1 MIRRSLELAAS
12 LLRHRSAAETRHKR
26 NDGSLATVRAIC
38 FAMIRLF
45 LFHIQF
51 FCSTFLVHQI
61 WGESRIWMPLASQK
75 RLAMCK
81 MNNSREGTFTCP
93 SGNSFICTFNFFK
106 IIMGFCFTKKLYCS
120 FPNLIVIV
128 LAWHFTNCEKK
139 CNKNALPFCAK
150 YWKTVKCL
158 VKRSVKYRKIYE
170 NTMYKI
176 WIMW

>member
-1 MIRRSLELAAS
+1 MIIRRVKKKVQKVKPPPSRNLLFFLFQYKRMNRKCYRVPDVKRQVTWHASFPVRFVPSMIRRSLELAAS

-61 WGESRIWMPLASQK
+61 WGESRIWMPQASQK

-93 SGNSFICTFNFFK
+93 SGNSFICTFNFF
-106 IIMGFCFTKKLYCS
+106 
-120 FPNLIVIV
+120 
-128 LAWHFTNCEKK
+128 
-139 CNKNALPFCAK
+139 
-150 YWKTVKCL
+150 
-158 VKRSVKYRKIYE
+158 
-170 NTMYKI
+170 
-176 WIMW
+176 